1 MDYYPV
7 SYWDDDK
14 KRWIECGRFYENAL
28 IIDFK
33 SISDTQTQTSF
44 RSSNSEFVFRAPRFD
59 VDWKD
64 APGSANWSLNNL
76 KNNLRQGNV
85 AGIFVPNSWEVTEG
99 RNDDFHFGI
108 DLPPPEE
115 DDHIIVYYNE
125 RLSDTERSNLY
136 VWKSW
141 PNQSLSTLFD
151 VYHASINVKDIS
163 R

>member
-14 KRWIECGRFYENAL
+14 RRWIECGRFYENAL

-33 SISDTQTQTSF
+33 SISDTQFDVSLE
-44 RSSNSEFVFRAPRFD
+44 NSEFVFRAPRFD

-85 AGIFVPNSWEVTEG
+85 AGIFVPNSHDYE

>member
-14 KRWIECGRFYENAL
+14 GRWIECGRFYQNAL

-33 SISDTQTQTSF
+33 SISDTQFDVIKSGA
-44 RSSNSEFVFRAPRFD
+44 NIEFIFRAPRFD

-85 AGIFVPNSWEVTEG
+85 AGIFVPNSYEHNEG

-115 DDHIIVYYNE
+115 DDHIIAYYNE

>member
-14 KRWIECGRFYENAL
+14 GRWIECGRFYQNAL
-28 IIDFK
+28 IIDFNL
-33 SISDTQTQTSF
+33 ISDTQFDVSLE
-44 RSSNSEFVFRAPRFD
+44 NSEFVFRAPRFD

-64 APGSANWSLNNL
+64 APGSANWSLKNL
-76 KNNLRQGNV
+76 KNNLRQHL
-85 AGIFVPNSWEVTEG
+85 AGIFVPNSYEHNEG

-108 DLPPPEE
+108 DIPLPEE
-115 DDHIIVYYNE
+115 DDRIIVYYNE

>member
-14 KRWIECGRFYENAL
+14 GRWIECGRFYQNAL
-28 IIDFK
+28 IIDFNL
-33 SISDTQTQTSF
+33 ISDTQFDVSLE
-44 RSSNSEFVFRAPRFD
+44 NSEFVFRAPRFD

-64 APGSANWSLNNL
+64 APGSANWSQNEL
-76 KNNLRQGNV
+76 KTNFRAGNV
-85 AGIFVPNSWEVTEG
+85 AGIFVPNSYEHNEG

-108 DLPPPEE
+108 DKPYHLEA
-115 DDHIIVYYNE
+115 DHIIVYYNE

>member
-1 MDYYPV
+1 M
-7 SYWDDDK
+7 
-14 KRWIECGRFYENAL
+14 
-28 IIDFK
+28 
-33 SISDTQTQTSF
+33 
-44 RSSNSEFVFRAPRFD
+44 
-59 VDWKD
+59 
-64 APGSANWSLNNL
+64 
-76 KNNLRQGNV
+76 
-85 AGIFVPNSWEVTEG
+85 AGIFVPNSHDYE

-125 RLSDTERSNLY
+125 RLSDAERSNLY

>member
-14 KRWIECGRFYENAL
+14 RRWIECGRFYENAL

-33 SISDTQTQTSF
+33 SISDTQFDVSLE
-44 RSSNSEFVFRAPRFD
+44 NSEFVFRAPRFD

-85 AGIFVPNSWEVTEG
+85 AGIFVPNSHDYE

-108 DLPPPEE
+108 NLPPPEE

-125 RLSDTERSNLY
+125 RLSDAERSNLY